1 MARPVKEGL
10 DYFPLDVDFAVNDK
24 TEAIMG
30 EFGPKGVLFMIY
42 LLSAVYQNGY
52 YLQWNKLKQM
62 QLANRIE
69 GVSPEL
75 ANQIV
80 NRLIAYGTF
89 SEELFDSAKVLTS
102 QRIQETYEDAT
113 KRRKSQKPTKYWINV
128 DINADSTG
136 VNDDINQQSK
146 VKESKVNKSKVNKS
160 KVNNYDDDA
169 GVTRE
174 QVINDWTNLWGF
186 PNGIA
191 RPEIDEWLEEFK
203 PEVIAYAIW
212 IAGEHQIGSNACL
225 KYVRAIVAGW
235 KKRNITTLEQAKKA
249 AANHDDRM
257 KSERKPSVY
266 SKPRRKEV
274 TPKWMQK
281 GASQA
286 DSKSNSSDDQQDDMS
301 DEAFLAFMNSQEEAK

>member
-89 SEELFDSAKVLTS
+89 SEELFNSAKVLTS

-113 KRRKSQKPTKYWINV
+113 KRRKSQKPTKYWINADINKDTSVVNV
-128 DINADSTG
+128 DINT
-136 VNDDINQQSK
+136 Q
-146 VKESKVNKSKVNKS
+146 SKVNKSKSNKS

-212 IAGEHQIGSNACL
+212 VAGEHQIGSNACL

-257 KSERKPSVY
+257 KSERKPSGY

-274 TPKWMQK
+274 TPKWMQN

-286 DSKSNSSDDQQDDMS
+286 DSKPNSSDNQQDDMS
-301 DEAFLAFMNSQEEAK
+301 DEDFLALMNSQEEAK

>member
-1 MARPVKEGL
+1 MYEASVSNGQNNLYRELLDYANDEGKLDVQFRMKNSALLSLTGLSEPGL
-10 DYFPLDVDFAVNDK
+10 DKARNSLVQLGLIKYVRGKKNVKPPEYRIINLYSRSAGYPTSNPTTSHKSRPTGLD
-24 TEAIMG
+24 
-30 EFGPKGVLFMIY
+30 
-42 LLSAVYQNGY
+42 
-52 YLQWNKLKQM
+52 
-62 QLANRIE
+62 
-69 GVSPEL
+69 
-75 ANQIV
+75 
-80 NRLIAYGTF
+80 
-89 SEELFDSAKVLTS
+89 KVGQPVGQGGGQPVEHKELTS
-102 QRIQETYEDAT
+102 TDPDLT
-113 KRRKSQKPTKYWINV
+113 DT
-128 DINADSTG
+128 DS
-136 VNDDINQQSK
+136 
-146 VKESKVNKSKVNKS
+146 
-160 KVNNYDDDA
+160 YDDDA

-212 IAGEHQIGSNACL
+212 VAGEHQIGSNACL

-257 KSERKPSVY
+257 KSERKPSGY

-274 TPKWMQK
+274 TPKWMQN

-286 DSKSNSSDDQQDDMS
+286 DSKPNSSDNQQDDMS
-301 DEAFLAFMNSQEEAK
+301 DDDFLALMNSQEEAK

>member
-89 SEELFDSAKVLTS
+89 SEELFNSAKVLTS

-128 DINADSTG
+128 DINKDTSV
-136 VNDDINQQSK
+136 VNVNINPQ
-146 VKESKVNKSKVNKS
+146 SKVNKSKSNKS

-186 PNGIA
+186 PNGVA

-212 IAGEHQIGSNACL
+212 VAGEHQIRSNACL

-249 AANHDDRM
+249 AANHDDRI
-257 KSERKPSVY
+257 KSERKPSGY

-286 DSKSNSSDDQQDDMS
+286 DSKPNSSDNEQDDMS
-301 DEAFLAFMNSQEEAK
+301 DEDFLALMNSQEEAK

>member
-89 SEELFDSAKVLTS
+89 SEELFNSAKVLTS

-128 DINADSTG
+128 DINKDTSV
-136 VNDDINQQSK
+136 VNVDINPQ
-146 VKESKVNKSKVNKS
+146 SKVNKSKSNKS

-212 IAGEHQIGSNACL
+212 VAGEHQIKSNACL

-249 AANHDDRM
+249 AANHDDRI
-257 KSERKPSVY
+257 KSERKPSGY

-286 DSKSNSSDDQQDDMS
+286 DSKPNSSDYQQDDMS

>member
-89 SEELFDSAKVLTS
+89 SEELFNSAKVLTS

-113 KRRKSQKPTKYWINV
+113 KRRKSQKPNKYWINV
-128 DINADSTG
+128 DINKDTSV
-136 VNDDINQQSK
+136 VNVDINPQ
-146 VKESKVNKSKVNKS
+146 SKVNKSKSNKN

-174 QVINDWTNLWGF
+174 QVINDWTNLWEF

-212 IAGEHQIGSNACL
+212 VAGEHQIGSNACL

-257 KSERKPSVY
+257 KSERKPSGY

-274 TPKWMQK
+274 TPKWMQN

-286 DSKSNSSDDQQDDMS
+286 DYKPNSSDNQQEDMS
-301 DEAFLAFMNSQEEAK
+301 DEAFLVFMNSQEEAK

>member
-89 SEELFDSAKVLTS
+89 SEELFNSAKVLTS

-128 DINADSTG
+128 DINKDTSV
-136 VNDDINQQSK
+136 VNVDINPQ
-146 VKESKVNKSKVNKS
+146 SKVNKSKSNKS

-191 RPEIDEWLEEFK
+191 LPEIDEWLEEFK
-203 PEVIAYAIW
+203 PEVIAFAIW
-212 IAGEHQIGSNACL
+212 VAGEHQIRSNACL

-249 AANHDDRM
+249 AANHDDRI
-257 KSERKPSVY
+257 KSERKPSGY

-274 TPKWMQK
+274 TPRWMQK

-286 DSKSNSSDDQQDDMS
+286 DSKPSSSDNEQDDMS

>member
-89 SEELFDSAKVLTS
+89 SEELFNSAKVLTS

-128 DINADSTG
+128 DINKDTSV
-136 VNDDINQQSK
+136 VNVGINPQ
-146 VKESKVNKSKVNKS
+146 SKVNKSKSNKS

-212 IAGEHQIGSNACL
+212 VAGEHQIKSNACL

-249 AANHDDRM
+249 AANHDDRI
-257 KSERKPSVY
+257 KSERKPSGY

-286 DSKSNSSDDQQDDMS
+286 DSKPNSSDNEQDDMS

>member
-1 MARPVKEGL
+1 MDYFKQRRAYRNFKMYEASVSNGQNNLYRELLDYANDEGKLDVQFRMKNSALLSLTGLSEPGL
-10 DYFPLDVDFAVNDK
+10 DKARNSLVQLGLIKYVRGKKNVKPPEYRIINLYSRSAGYPTSNPTTSHKSRPTGLD
-24 TEAIMG
+24 
-30 EFGPKGVLFMIY
+30 
-42 LLSAVYQNGY
+42 
-52 YLQWNKLKQM
+52 
-62 QLANRIE
+62 
-69 GVSPEL
+69 
-75 ANQIV
+75 
-80 NRLIAYGTF
+80 
-89 SEELFDSAKVLTS
+89 KVGQPVGQGGGQPVEHKELTS
-102 QRIQETYEDAT
+102 T
-113 KRRKSQKPTKYWINV
+113 
-128 DINADSTG
+128 DSDLT
-136 VNDDINQQSK
+136 DTDS
-146 VKESKVNKSKVNKS
+146 
-160 KVNNYDDDA
+160 YDDDA

-212 IAGEHQIGSNACL
+212 VAGEHQIGSNACL

-257 KSERKPSVY
+257 KSERKPSGY

-274 TPKWMQK
+274 TPKWMQN

-286 DSKSNSSDDQQDDMS
+286 DSKPNSSDNQQDDMS
-301 DEAFLAFMNSQEEAK
+301 DDDFLALMNSQEEAK

>member
-89 SEELFDSAKVLTS
+89 SEELFNSAKVLTS

-128 DINADSTG
+128 DINKDTSV
-136 VNDDINQQSK
+136 VNVDINTQ
-146 VKESKVNKSKVNKS
+146 SKVNKSKSNKS
-160 KVNNYDDDA
+160 KVNNHDDDA

-212 IAGEHQIGSNACL
+212 VAGEHQIGSNACL

-257 KSERKPSVY
+257 KSERKPSGY

-274 TPKWMQK
+274 TPKWMQN

-286 DSKSNSSDDQQDDMS
+286 DSKPNSSDNQQDDMS
-301 DEAFLAFMNSQEEAK
+301 DEDFLALMNSQEEAK

>member
-24 TEAIMG
+24 TEAVMG

-89 SEELFDSAKVLTS
+89 SEELFNSAKVLTS

-128 DINADSTG
+128 DINKDTSV
-136 VNDDINQQSK
+136 VNVDINAQ
-146 VKESKVNKSKVNKS
+146 SKVNKSKSNKS

-212 IAGEHQIGSNACL
+212 VAGEHQIGSNACL

-257 KSERKPSVY
+257 KSERKPSGY
-266 SKPRRKEV
+266 SKSRRKEV
-274 TPKWMQK
+274 TPKWMQN

-286 DSKSNSSDDQQDDMS
+286 ASKPNSSDDRQDDMS

>member
-62 QLANRIE
+62 QLANRIG

-89 SEELFDSAKVLTS
+89 SEELFNSAKVLTS

-113 KRRKSQKPTKYWINV
+113 KRRKSQKPTKYWINADINKDTSVVNV
-128 DINADSTG
+128 DINP
-136 VNDDINQQSK
+136 QSK
-146 VKESKVNKSKVNKS
+146 VKESKVNKS

-174 QVINDWTNLWGF
+174 QVINDWTTLWGF

-212 IAGEHQIGSNACL
+212 VAGEHQIGSNACL

-257 KSERKPSVY
+257 KSERKPSGY

-274 TPKWMQK
+274 TPKWMQN

-286 DSKSNSSDDQQDDMS
+286 DSKSNSNNDLQDDMS
-301 DEAFLAFMNSQEEAK
+301 DEAFLAFMNSQEKAK

>member
-89 SEELFDSAKVLTS
+89 SEELFNSAKVLTS

-128 DINADSTG
+128 DINKDTSV
-136 VNDDINQQSK
+136 VNVDINPQ
-146 VKESKVNKSKVNKS
+146 SKVNKSKSNKS

-212 IAGEHQIGSNACL
+212 VAGEHQIRSNACL

-249 AANHDDRM
+249 AANHDDRI
-257 KSERKPSVY
+257 KSERKPSGY

>member
-89 SEELFDSAKVLTS
+89 SEELFNSAKVLTS

-113 KRRKSQKPTKYWINV
+113 KRRKSQKPTKYWINA
-128 DINADSTG
+128 DINNDTSV
-136 VNDDINQQSK
+136 VNVNINSQ
-146 VKESKVNKSKVNKS
+146 SKVNKSKSNKS

-186 PNGIA
+186 PNGVA
-191 RPEIDEWLEEFK
+191 RPEIDEWLVAFK
-203 PEVIAYAIW
+203 PELVAYAIQ
-212 IAGEHQIGSNACL
+212 IAGEHDVQPRGAL
-225 KYVRAIVAGW
+225 KYLRAVIKGW
-235 KKRNITTLEQAKKA
+235 QQRKITTLAQAQQATADHDKRL
-249 AANHDDRM
+249 ANAN
-257 KSERKPSVY
+257 KPGGY

-274 TPKWMQK
+274 TPKWMQN

-286 DSKSNSSDDQQDDMS
+286 DSKPISDDNQQDDMS
-301 DEAFLAFMNSQEEAK
+301 DEEFLALVNSQEEAK

>member
-89 SEELFDSAKVLTS
+89 SEELFNSAKVLTS

-128 DINADSTG
+128 DINKDTSV
-136 VNDDINQQSK
+136 VNVDINTQ
-146 VKESKVNKSKVNKS
+146 SKVNKSKSNKS

-186 PNGIA
+186 PNGGA

-212 IAGEHQIGSNACL
+212 VAGEHQIRSNACL

-249 AANHDDRM
+249 AANHDDRI
-257 KSERKPSVY
+257 KSERKPSGY

-301 DEAFLAFMNSQEEAK
+301 DEDFLAFMNSQEEAK

>member
-1 MARPVKEGL
+1 MARPIKEGL

-89 SEELFDSAKVLTS
+89 SEELFNSAKVLTS

-128 DINADSTG
+128 DINKDTSV
-136 VNDDINQQSK
+136 VNVDINTQSK
-146 VKESKVNKSKVNKS
+146 VKES

-212 IAGEHQIGSNACL
+212 VAGEHQIGSNACL

-257 KSERKPSVY
+257 KSERKPSGY

-274 TPKWMQK
+274 TPKWMQN

-286 DSKSNSSDDQQDDMS
+286 DSKPNSSDNQQEDMS

>member
-89 SEELFDSAKVLTS
+89 SEELFNSAKVLTS

-113 KRRKSQKPTKYWINV
+113 KRRKSQKPNKYWINV
-128 DINADSTG
+128 DINKDTSV
-136 VNDDINQQSK
+136 VNVDINPQ
-146 VKESKVNKSKVNKS
+146 SKVNKSKSNKN

-212 IAGEHQIGSNACL
+212 VAGEHQIGSNACL

-257 KSERKPSVY
+257 KSERKPSGY

-274 TPKWMQK
+274 TPKWMQN

-286 DSKSNSSDDQQDDMS
+286 DSKPNSSDNQQEDMS
-301 DEAFLAFMNSQEEAK
+301 DEAFLVFMNSQEEAK

>member
-1 MARPVKEGL
+1 MARPIKEGL

-89 SEELFDSAKVLTS
+89 SEELFNSAKVLTS

-128 DINADSTG
+128 DINKDTSV
-136 VNDDINQQSK
+136 VNVDINTQSK
-146 VKESKVNKSKVNKS
+146 VKESKVNKS

-186 PNGIA
+186 PNGVA
-191 RPEIDEWLEEFK
+191 RPEIDEWLAVLK
-203 PEVIAYAIW
+203 PEFVAYAIQ
-212 IAGEHQIGSNACL
+212 IAGEHDVQSRGAL
-225 KYVRAIVAGW
+225 KYLRAVIKGW
-235 KKRNITTLEQAKKA
+235 QQRKITTLAQAKQATADHDKRL
-249 AANHDDRM
+249 ANAN
-257 KSERKPSVY
+257 KPGGY
-266 SKPRRKEV
+266 SKPRRKEI
-274 TPKWMQK
+274 TPKWMQN
-281 GASQA
+281 GASQV
-286 DSKSNSSDDQQDDMS
+286 DSKPNSSDNQKDDMS
-301 DEAFLAFMNSQEEAK
+301 DEEFLALMNSQEEAK

>member
-89 SEELFDSAKVLTS
+89 SEELFNSAKVLTS

-128 DINADSTG
+128 DINKDTSV
-136 VNDDINQQSK
+136 VNVDINTQ
-146 VKESKVNKSKVNKS
+146 SKVNKSKSNKN

-212 IAGEHQIGSNACL
+212 VAGEHQIGSNACL

-257 KSERKPSVY
+257 KSERKPSGY

-274 TPKWMQK
+274 TPKWMQN

-286 DSKSNSSDDQQDDMS
+286 DSKPNSSDNQQEDMS
-301 DEAFLAFMNSQEEAK
+301 DEAFLEFMNSQEEAK

>member
-89 SEELFDSAKVLTS
+89 SEELFNSAKVLTS

-128 DINADSTG
+128 DINKDTSV
-136 VNDDINQQSK
+136 VNVDINTQ
-146 VKESKVNKSKVNKS
+146 SKVNKSKSNKS

-174 QVINDWTNLWGF
+174 QVINDWTTLWGF
-186 PNGIA
+186 PNGVA

-212 IAGEHQIGSNACL
+212 VAGEHQIGSNACL

-257 KSERKPSVY
+257 KSERKPSGY
-266 SKPRRKEV
+266 LKPRRKEV
-274 TPKWMQK
+274 TPKWMQN

-286 DSKSNSSDDQQDDMS
+286 DSKPSSSDNEQDDMS

>member
-89 SEELFDSAKVLTS
+89 SEELFNSAKVLTS

-128 DINADSTG
+128 DINKDTSV
-136 VNDDINQQSK
+136 VNVDINTQ
-146 VKESKVNKSKVNKS
+146 SKVNKSKSNKS
-160 KVNNYDDDA
+160 KVNNHDDDA

-186 PNGIA
+186 PNGVA

-212 IAGEHQIGSNACL
+212 VAGEHQIRSNACL

-249 AANHDDRM
+249 AANHDDRI
-257 KSERKPSVY
+257 KSERKPSGY

-274 TPKWMQK
+274 TPKWMQN

-286 DSKSNSSDDQQDDMS
+286 DSKPSSSDNEQDDMS

>member
-1 MARPVKEGL
+1 MDYFKQRRAYRNFKMYEASVSNGQNNLYRELLDYANDEGKLDVQFRMKNSALLSLTGLSEPGL
-10 DYFPLDVDFAVNDK
+10 DKARNSLVQLGLIKYVRGKKNVKPPEYRIINLYSRPAGYPTSNPTTSHKSRPTGLDEVGQPVGQGGGQPVEHK
-24 TEAIMG
+24 E
-30 EFGPKGVLFMIY
+30 
-42 LLSAVYQNGY
+42 
-52 YLQWNKLKQM
+52 
-62 QLANRIE
+62 
-69 GVSPEL
+69 
-75 ANQIV
+75 
-80 NRLIAYGTF
+80 
-89 SEELFDSAKVLTS
+89 LTS
-102 QRIQETYEDAT
+102 TDPDLT
-113 KRRKSQKPTKYWINV
+113 DT
-128 DINADSTG
+128 DS
-136 VNDDINQQSK
+136 
-146 VKESKVNKSKVNKS
+146 
-160 KVNNYDDDA
+160 YDDDA

-212 IAGEHQIGSNACL
+212 VAGEHQIGSNACL

-257 KSERKPSVY
+257 KSERKPSGY

-274 TPKWMQK
+274 TPKWMQN

-286 DSKSNSSDDQQDDMS
+286 DSKPNSSDNQQDDMS

>member
-89 SEELFDSAKVLTS
+89 SEELFNSAKVLTS

-113 KRRKSQKPTKYWINV
+113 KRRKSQKPTKYWINADINKDTSVVNV
-128 DINADSTG
+128 DINT
-136 VNDDINQQSK
+136 Q
-146 VKESKVNKSKVNKS
+146 SKVNKSKSNKS

-191 RPEIDEWLEEFK
+191 RPEIDEWLEELK

-212 IAGEHQIGSNACL
+212 VAGEHQIGSNACL

-257 KSERKPSVY
+257 KSERKPSGY

-274 TPKWMQK
+274 TPKWMQN

-286 DSKSNSSDDQQDDMS
+286 DSKPNSSDNQQDDMS
-301 DEAFLAFMNSQEEAK
+301 DEDFLALVNSQEEAK

>member
-89 SEELFDSAKVLTS
+89 SEELFNSAKVLTS

-113 KRRKSQKPTKYWINV
+113 KRRKSQKPTKYWINADINKDTSVVNV
-128 DINADSTG
+128 DINT
-136 VNDDINQQSK
+136 Q
-146 VKESKVNKSKVNKS
+146 SKVNKSKSNKS

-186 PNGIA
+186 PNGVA
-191 RPEIDEWLEEFK
+191 RPEIDEWLAELK
-203 PEVIAYAIW
+203 PEVIAYAIQ

-225 KYVRAIVAGW
+225 KYVRAIIAGW

-257 KSERKPSVY
+257 KSERKPSGY

-286 DSKSNSSDDQQDDMS
+286 DSKPNSSDNEQDDMS

>member
-62 QLANRIE
+62 QLANRIA

-89 SEELFDSAKVLTS
+89 SEELFNSAKVLTS

-128 DINADSTG
+128 DINKDTSV
-136 VNDDINQQSK
+136 VNVDINPQ
-146 VKESKVNKSKVNKS
+146 SKVNKSKSNKS

-186 PNGIA
+186 PNGVA
-191 RPEIDEWLEEFK
+191 RPEIDEWLAVLK
-203 PEVIAYAIW
+203 PELVAYAIQ
-212 IAGEHQIGSNACL
+212 IAGEHDVQSRGAL
-225 KYVRAIVAGW
+225 KYLRAVIKGW
-235 KKRNITTLEQAKKA
+235 QQRKITTLTQAKQATADHDKRV
-249 AANHDDRM
+249 ANAN
-257 KSERKPSVY
+257 KPSGY
-266 SKPRRKEV
+266 SKPRRKEIM
-274 TPKWMQK
+274 PKWAQSD
-281 GASQA
+281 ASQA

-301 DEAFLAFMNSQEEAK
+301 DDDFLALMNSQEEAK

>member
-89 SEELFDSAKVLTS
+89 SEELFNSAKVLTS

-113 KRRKSQKPTKYWINV
+113 KRRKSQKPTKYWINADINNDTSVVNV
-128 DINADSTG
+128 DINS
-136 VNDDINQQSK
+136 Q
-146 VKESKVNKSKVNKS
+146 SKVNKSKSNKS

-186 PNGIA
+186 PNGVA

-212 IAGEHQIGSNACL
+212 VAGEHQIRSNACL

-249 AANHDDRM
+249 AANHDDRI
-257 KSERKPSVY
+257 KSERKPSGY

-286 DSKSNSSDDQQDDMS
+286 DSKPNSSDDQQDDMS

>member
-89 SEELFDSAKVLTS
+89 SEELFNSAKVLTS

-128 DINADSTG
+128 GINKDTSV
-136 VNDDINQQSK
+136 VNVNINPQ
-146 VKESKVNKSKVNKS
+146 SKVNKSKSNKS

-186 PNGIA
+186 PNGVA

-212 IAGEHQIGSNACL
+212 VAGEHQIRSNACL

-249 AANHDDRM
+249 AANHDDRI
-257 KSERKPSVY
+257 KSERKPSGY

-286 DSKSNSSDDQQDDMS
+286 DSKLNSSDNQQDDMS
-301 DEAFLAFMNSQEEAK
+301 DEDFLALVNSQEEAK

>member
-89 SEELFDSAKVLTS
+89 SEELFNSAKVLTS

-113 KRRKSQKPTKYWINV
+113 KRRKSQKPTKYWVNV
-128 DINADSTG
+128 DINKDTSV
-136 VNDDINQQSK
+136 VNVDINTQ
-146 VKESKVNKSKVNKS
+146 SKVNKSKSNKS

-186 PNGIA
+186 PNGVA

-212 IAGEHQIGSNACL
+212 VAGEHQIRSNACL

-249 AANHDDRM
+249 AANHDDRI
-257 KSERKPSVY
+257 KSERKPSGY
-266 SKPRRKEV
+266 SKPRCKEV
-274 TPKWMQK
+274 TPKWMQN

-286 DSKSNSSDDQQDDMS
+286 DSKPNSSDNQQEDMS

>member
-89 SEELFDSAKVLTS
+89 SEELFNSAKVLTS
-102 QRIQETYEDAT
+102 LRIQETYEDAT

-128 DINADSTG
+128 DINKDTSV
-136 VNDDINQQSK
+136 VNVDINPQ
-146 VKESKVNKSKVNKS
+146 SKVNKSKVNKS

-169 GVTRE
+169 DVTRE

-212 IAGEHQIGSNACL
+212 VAGEHQIGSNACL

-235 KKRNITTLEQAKKA
+235 KKRNITTLDQAKKA

-257 KSERKPSVY
+257 KSERKPSGY

-274 TPKWMQK
+274 TPKWMQN

-286 DSKSNSSDDQQDDMS
+286 DSKPNSSDNQQDDMS